1 MPLDH
6 EDEQTVREIVR
17 EEVKGAE
24 QRLTETMREMQTEIL
39 LGLERFAR
47 GNFAR
52 LHRLESSDADLSE
65 RLNALEE
72 RVLTLET
79 RPQNGSKT

>member
-39 LGLERFAR
+39 R
-47 GNFAR
+47 
-52 LHRLESSDADLSE
+52 
-65 RLNALEE
+65 ALEIGVGGNS
-72 RVLTLET
+72 RVA
-79 RPQNGSKT
+79 K